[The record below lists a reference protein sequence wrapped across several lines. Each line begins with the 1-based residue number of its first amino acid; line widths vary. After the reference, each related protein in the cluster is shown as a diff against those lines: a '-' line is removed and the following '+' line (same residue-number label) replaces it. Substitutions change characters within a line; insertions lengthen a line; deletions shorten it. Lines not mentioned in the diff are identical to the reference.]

1 MIRCRECDHS
11 NPDDHRFCAMCGAKL
26 EPATKPLD
34 IDDDDPLELETP
46 VYHFEDR
53 SRLHERAQNLRD
65 RQREEVR
72 DTSSINSNGGRGS
85 RPVTNVE
92 TFPHEIVEPRGE
104 SEYGNGNSSEQVSGI
119 GGPSFL
125 GLNYESGSNRGF
137 VYDKPRQDGFVYDT
151 DGESPEYLLD
161 EVPRGVSWRA
171 WALCLLLI
179 IGGGLGYIQW
189 RASHHQGPDLA
200 SILARNGPTVNPTGP
215 VIPDKSAK
223 PADKANTASN
233 TNSDVA
239 SAKGNSQSENSG
251 ASTSADSDN
260 AEGSSVI
267 DSNASAAKPGDTKTE
282 AAKTANTKT
291 GDTETGDMKAA
302 KAGSANSEDN
312 ADESLKAAA
321 STSPSRNTDE
331 DEHAAKPESDG
342 PEAKTAKAARRTEVA
357 DEEPPQ
363 PKILGE
369 KDPLIIQADKYIQ
382 GRGVR
387 KNCSTGINLLRQ
399 AVSEGNPAASV
410 KLGALYWSGTCVTQ
424 SKVTAYRW
432 FSRAHSLEPTNRWV
446 ERSRNSLWA
455 SMSPQ
460 EQRKTSY

>member
-46 VYHFEDR
+46 VYQFEDR
-53 SRLHERAQNLRD
+53 SRLHQPAQANLRD

-72 DTSSINSNGGRGS
+72 DTSSISSNGGRGS
-85 RPVTNVE
+85 RRVTNVE
-92 TFPHEIVEPRGE
+92 TFPHEIIEPTVD
-104 SEYGNGNSSEQVSGI
+104 SEYGNGTSSEQVSGI

-200 SILARNGPTVNPTGP
+200 SILARNGPTVNPSGP
-215 VIPDKSAK
+215 MMPDKSAK
-223 PADKANTASN
+223 PADKANTAEN

-239 SAKGNSQSENSG
+239 STKDNSQSENNG
-251 ASTSADSDN
+251 ASTSDSDN
-260 AEGSSVI
+260 DEDSSVI
-267 DSNASAAKPGDTKTE
+267 DSTPSVAKPSDTKTE
-282 AAKTANTKT
+282 AAKTASTKT
-291 GDTETGDMKAA
+291 GDSKDMKAA
-302 KAGSANSEDN
+302 KADSADSEDK
-312 ADESLKAAA
+312 ADESGKAAA
-321 STSPSRNTDE
+321 SNSASKDTDE

-342 PEAKTAKAARRTEVA
+342 PVAKSAKAARKTDVA
-357 DEEPPQ
+357 DQEPPQ
-363 PKILGE
+363 PKTLGE

-455 SMSPQ
+455 SMSPE
-460 EQRKTSY
+460 EQRRVNY